1 MRTRLRHG
9 FAVAALTII
18 CMLMGVFT
26 SFADNSNGEMD
37 PITGSVISG
46 WAVDT
51 DNPDKSASVVL
62 YVYTD
67 GTTEAKELAR
77 VTADQY
83 RSDLANSMG
92 NGNHAFSYTVNWDS
106 LEGTSFIVEGYVETA
121 SGKNRIY
128 GSPLHDKGC
137 AFKAVPIH
145 SVRKGVIAV
154 SHAIC

>member
-1 MRTRLRHG
+1 MMDCASNGLSIAKQNKTGLRGKIMRTRLRHG
-9 FAVAALTII
+9 FAVATLTII

-67 GTTEAKELAR
+67 GTTGGKG
-77 VTADQY
+77 TCQ
-83 RSDLANSMG
+83 SDS
-92 NGNHAFSYTVNWDS
+92 
-106 LEGTSFIVEGYVETA
+106 
-121 SGKNRIY
+121 R
-128 GSPLHDKGC
+128 
-137 AFKAVPIH
+137 PIP
-145 SVRKGVIAV
+145 
-154 SHAIC
+154 